1 MFRLVSYKIV
11 LGVIIFSMGTLLTV
25 AQSSGLT
32 GDPIAQVARTLK
44 QVDELVESSKTTKIL
59 DEATVVDPAQVE
71 SSDIDAWAQAQ
82 KSSYS
87 SVSGLAFHAGY
98 DRKYGT
104 GSDDLYEDIYAYKNR
119 FNAMLSWNILESG
132 LVGRSLNEE
141 LVDLESQKL
150 LLDKRSE
157 LSAEQIRL
165 QSQTQQQVLDG
176 YLNNVY
182 MTQVKIYEDLIALL
196 ETLRNKGQATMME
209 LSQMDMEMKVAMGA
223 VRETPVRV
231 DGLLNLSEYLSTQ
244 VRISDKDVEL
254 LTQSSLAVEQSKLD
268 EQIVSNQVAD
278 ISYWDEVSLSPYLK
292 AQHYSNAGFTT
303 SRVTANIGIT
313 ATLPIF
319 SGTKNRRTEVQAR
332 SILASNSTSA
342 TTTSV
347 GLSISENVSELNKN
361 LERLKSAEKLEE
373 LYREQIATARE
384 AYQHKQLSISELA
397 QYYLKL
403 FMLKADIVEIINDR
417 ESLKTKLLL
426 ITI

>member
-1 MFRLVSYKIV
+1 MFKVVSYKVV
-11 LGVIIFSMGTLLTV
+11 LGVIILSIGAELSM
-25 AQSSGLT
+25 AQPSSSA
-32 GDPIAQVARTLK
+32 GDPIEQVARTLK
-44 QVDELVESSKTTKIL
+44 QVDALVESSNTTKIL
-59 DEATVVDPAQVE
+59 DGATVVELAQVE

-87 SVSGLAFHAGY
+87 SVSGLSFHAGY

-165 QSQTQQQVLDG
+165 QFQSQQQVLDS

-182 MTQVKIYEDLIALL
+182 TTQVKIYEDLIALL

-209 LSQMDMEMKVAMGA
+209 LSQMNMEMQVARGA
-223 VRETPVRV
+223 VRETPVKLN
-231 DGLLNLSEYLSTQ
+231 GLFNLSEYLSTQ

-254 LTQSSLAVEQSKLD
+254 LTQGSLAVEQSKLD

-292 AQHYSNAGFTT
+292 AQHYSNTGFTT
-303 SRVTANIGIT
+303 SRMTANIGVT
-313 ATLPIF
+313 ATLPLF
-319 SGTKNRRTEVQAR
+319 SGTKNRRTEAQVR
-332 SILASNSTSA
+332 SILASNSTST

-347 GLSISENVSELNKN
+347 GLTISETATELNKN
-361 LERLKSAEKLEE
+361 LERLQSAEKLEE
-373 LYREQIATARE
+373 LYSEQIATARE
-384 AYQHKQLSISELA
+384 AYQHKQLGISDLA